1 MPLHT
6 KNCLFK
12 LRPISFFMVSIWA
25 GNAFSQVAPDAGALQ
40 RNLEQQIQRDTP
52 APSFP
57 SIKAPE
63 IKSTL
68 PDSNQKLTVSSFAFT
83 GNTVFTSEELAKVV
97 EPWTGKTISFGDL
110 KDATTAIQELYG
122 SRGRIAQAIIPP
134 QKINGDKVMIQ
145 IIEGKL
151 GKITVSGVAPDQKLR
166 LNVEVAQK
174 YMEHG
179 NPSGEL
185 ISTPNI
191 DRSLALLNEL
201 PGVGATASF
210 SQSQEMNSSDLD
222 VRVNDGPFVTGR
234 LEGTNYG
241 SSSTGAL
248 QAIGNVTLNNLSGA
262 GDSVALDAIQSLGSS
277 FVQGNYTYPIGYAG
291 WKVGALANFL
301 NYQTLSSYSPTIT
314 TGQATTFAFNGA
326 YALERSASSNSN
338 LIVTLQNRAYLNSV
352 PTGTISNYQ
361 INNLNAGING
371 SELSSGGAINGY
383 GLTVSYGNLYV
394 DNATQKAQDQAG
406 PNTNGSYFKL
416 TANASRTQPLP
427 IKNTNLIMSVN
438 AQWANKNLNTADQL
452 YLGGPY
458 GIRAYPVAQGGGSQG
473 AVGTIELQHNFL
485 TNWQVS
491 AFVDGGIITQY
502 VNTYPEWQGLTNANN
517 TYSLGGYGLGG
528 KYIAKEYNVSLN
540 LAHTIGQNPLY
551 TSSGQQ
557 LNTNNSNRAYEAW
570 LKGTLYF

>member
-1 MPLHT
+1 
-6 KNCLFK
+6 
-12 LRPISFFMVSIWA
+12 
-25 GNAFSQVAPDAGALQ
+25 
-40 RNLEQQIQRDTP
+40 
-52 APSFP
+52 
-57 SIKAPE
+57 
-63 IKSTL
+63 
-68 PDSNQKLTVSSFAFT
+68 
-83 GNTVFTSEELAKVV
+83 
-97 EPWTGKTISFGDL
+97 
-110 KDATTAIQELYG
+110 
-122 SRGRIAQAIIPP
+122 
-134 QKINGDKVMIQ
+134 
-145 IIEGKL
+145 
-151 GKITVSGVAPDQKLR
+151 
-166 LNVEVAQK
+166 
-174 YMEHG
+174 
-179 NPSGEL
+179 
-185 ISTPNI
+185 
-191 DRSLALLNEL
+191 
-201 PGVGATASF
+201 
-210 SQSQEMNSSDLD
+210 LD
-222 VRVNDGPFVTGR
+222 VRVNDGPLVTGR
-234 LEGTNYG
+234 VEAANYG
-241 SSSTGAL
+241 SNSTGAW
-248 QAIGNVTLNNLSGA
+248 QAIGNLTLNNLSGS

-277 FVQGNYTYPIGYAG
+277 FVQGNYAYPIGYAG
-291 WKVGALANFL
+291 WKVGALASFL
-301 NYQTLSSYSPTIT
+301 NYQTLSSWSPTVT
-314 TGQATTFAFNGA
+314 TGQATTFAVNGA

-338 LIVTLQNRAYLNSV
+338 LIFTLQNRAYRNSV

-427 IKNTNLIMSVN
+427 IENTNLVMSVN

-458 GIRAYPVAQGGGSQG
+458 GIRAYPVAQGGGSKG

-502 VNTYPEWQGLTNANN
+502 VNTYPGWQGLTNANN

>member
-1 MPLHT
+1 ML
-6 KNCLFK
+6 
-12 LRPISFFMVSIWA
+12 SVWA
-25 GNAFSQVAPDAGALQ
+25 GSAFSQAAPDAGALQ
-40 RNLEQQIQRDTP
+40 RSLEQQIQRETP
-52 APSFP
+52 APAFP
-57 SIKAPE
+57 SVKAPE
-63 IKSTL
+63 TKSTL
-68 PDSNQKLTVSSFAFT
+68 PSSNQKLTISSFDFT
-83 GNTVFTSEELAKVV
+83 GNTVFTNEELAKVV
-97 EPWTGKTISFGDL
+97 APWTGKTIAFGDL
-110 KDATTAIQELYG
+110 KDATAAIQDLYG
-122 SRGRIAQAIIPP
+122 SRGRIAQALIPP
-134 QKINGDKVMIQ
+134 QKITGGKVTIQ

-151 GKITVSGVAPDQKLR
+151 GKISVSGVAPDQKLR
-166 LNVEVAQK
+166 LDLDVAQK

-179 NPSGEL
+179 NPTGQL
-185 ISTPNI
+185 INTENI

-210 SQSQEMNSSDLD
+210 GQSQEVGASDLD

-234 LEGTNYG
+234 VEAANYG
-241 SSSTGAL
+241 SNSTGAW
-248 QAIGNVTLNNLSGA
+248 QAIGNVTLNNLSGY

-277 FVQGNYTYPIGYAG
+277 FVQGNYSLPIGYAG

-301 NYQTLSSYSPTIT
+301 NYQTLSSWSPTPT
-314 TGQATTFAFNGA
+314 TGQATTFALNTS
-326 YALERSASSNSN
+326 YALERSATSNSN
-338 LIVTLQNRAYLNSV
+338 LIFTAQNRAYRNSV

-371 SELSSGGAINGY
+371 SELSSGGALNGY
-383 GLTVSYGNLYV
+383 GLTASYGNLYV
-394 DNATQKAQDQAG
+394 DSATQKAQDQAG
-406 PNTNGSYFKL
+406 PNTNGSYFKV

-427 IKNTNLIMSVN
+427 IENTNLVMSVN
-438 AQWANKNLNTADQL
+438 AQWANKNLNSADQL

-458 GIRAYPVAQGGGSQG
+458 GIRAYPVAQGGGSKG
-473 AVGTIELQHNFL
+473 AVGTVELQHNFL

-502 VNTYPEWQGLTNANN
+502 VNTYPGWQGLTNANN

-528 KYIAKEYNVSLN
+528 KYIEQQYNVSLN
-540 LAHTIGQNPLY
+540 VAHTIGQNPLY